1 VITRLRYHWHRIRA
15 NALNAEAR
23 ELSAL
28 MRSHP
33 DPYVRSMAAKDLL
46 EVGALSNQ
54 HEGKRDHYRKL
65 LDS

>member
-1 VITRLRYHWHRIRA
+1 MITRLRYHWHKWQAER
-15 NALNAEAR
+15 LNAQAR

-33 DPYVRSMAAKDLL
+33 DPYVRSAAAKDLL

-65 LDS
+65 LDF